1 MISKKHGIWKVL
13 GLLLTWAKAV
23 AVFQGGR

>member
-1 MISKKHGIWKVL
+1 MTLGKCGIWKVL
-13 GLLLTWAKAV
+13 GMLLLWAKAV